1 MSFART
7 FSFVL
12 RFATIGIAAALL
24 LAWLR
29 PDWFGAPRPV
39 VEIRQAAAP
48 ADQDRQPVSAAP
60 ANAGVLSFA
69 GAVHRASPAVVN
81 IYSARVL
88 EGARSPVE
96 PSLEGYMERETEPGA
111 RQIQTGLGSGVIFSD
126 SGYVLTNYHVIAGAN
141 EVQVMLSDGR
151 NSSADLVGS
160 DPETDLAVLKITLDA
175 LPTITLGDSDTLQV
189 GDVVLAIGNPYG
201 VGQTVT
207 QGIVS
212 ATGRKRLGI
221 NTYENFIQTD
231 AAINPGNSGGALV
244 NSRGEL
250 VGINTAIFSRTG
262 GSQGIGFAIPA
273 TLARKVL
280 TEVIEHGHV
289 VRGWLGI
296 SMSDLSL
303 QRANEV
309 GLDKPYGVVVA
320 ALFEDSPAHRA
331 GLRPGDILLRV
342 NREQIYDARQMLDL
356 IARIKPGDQIDIDG
370 IRQGKEFHAQAQVV
384 QRPPITR
391 RMP

>member
-1 MSFART
+1 MSITRT
-7 FSFVL
+7 LNFVF
-12 RFATIGIAAALL
+12 RFATVGIAAAL
-24 LAWLR
+24 AVVWLR
-29 PDWFGAPRPV
+29 PEWIRAPRPV
-39 VEIRQAAAP
+39 VQIQQAATPTVVQRSGAAAP
-48 ADQDRQPVSAAP
+48 
-60 ANAGVLSFA
+60 LSFA
-69 GAVHRASPAVVN
+69 DAVQRASPAVVN
-81 IYSARVL
+81 IYSARIL
-88 EGARSPVE
+88 GD
-96 PSLEGYMERETEPGA
+96 LDREAAPHLDRFLDREAIPDG

-126 SGYVLTNYHVIAGAN
+126 KGYILTNYHVIAGAN
-141 EVQVMLSDGR
+141 EVEVMLSNGR
-151 NSSADLVGS
+151 SAAASLVGS
-160 DPETDLAVLKITLDA
+160 DPDTDLAVLKIQ
-175 LPTITLGDSDTLQV
+175 LPDVPAITLGDSEHLQV

-273 TLARKVL
+273 NLARKIL

-296 SMSDLSL
+296 SMNDLTPD
-303 QRANEV
+303 RAREA
-309 GLDKPYGVVVA
+309 GLENPYGVVVA
-320 ALFEDSPAHRA
+320 ALFDDSPARRA
-331 GLRPGDILLRV
+331 GLKPGDILLEV
-342 NREQIYDARQMLDL
+342 NSEQVYDARQMLDL
-356 IARIKPGDQIDIDG
+356 IARVKPGDKINLEG
-370 IRQGKEFHAQAQVV
+370 IRNGSRFRAEAQVSE
-384 QRPPITR
+384 RPATPA
-391 RMP
+391 PLQ